1 MRETGMTDDL
11 TRQDEE
17 ISAAE
22 FEAEERHDHPDF
34 GWWPELAG
42 LVLTAF
48 VCWLIFA
55 FRG

>member
-1 MRETGMTDDL
+1 MTDDL
-11 TRQDEE
+11 TRQDEDL
-17 ISAAE
+17 SAAE

-34 GWWPELAG
+34 GWWPELVG